1 MEERST
7 VKFEHV
13 GGLDLGD
20 RYSRLC
26 VLDAES
32 GEVVEEARLTTTPT
46 SLSRRFA
53 ARPPMRIAIEV
64 GTHSPW
70 VSRLLSSVG
79 HEVIVANARKL
90 RLIYQNRRKDDAIDA
105 LNLARLAR
113 LDPEL
118 LAPIRHRSE
127 EAQLALAMLRSRD
140 ALVKARTKLINHVHG
155 TVKATG
161 SRLPKFSA
169 EAFATKAQPVIPE
182 SLKAVLHPALE
193 VIAGLTKQIQGFEQG
208 LEELATTAFVE
219 SLALRQV
226 QGVGLLTSLA
236 FVLVLE
242 DTQRFRRS
250 RTVGAFLGLV
260 PATRTSGESN
270 PQLHITKEGDEF
282 LRSLLVNSA
291 HYILGPFGQDCN
303 LRRYGMKIAARGG
316 RNAKKRAV
324 VAVARKLAVLLHHL
338 WRSQESYDRFHAAT
352 PMAQHT
358 PIAQGAR
365 HQHTWRER
373 TRA

>member
-1 MEERST
+1 
-7 VKFEHV
+7 
-13 GGLDLGD
+13 
-20 RYSRLC
+20 
-26 VLDAES
+26 
-32 GEVVEEARLTTTPT
+32 
-46 SLSRRFA
+46 
-53 ARPPMRIAIEV
+53 MRIAIEV

-70 VSRLLSSVG
+70 VSRLLSSLG

-113 LDPEL
+113 MDPEL

-127 EAQLALAMLRSRD
+127 EAQVALAMLRSRD

-182 SLKAVLHPALE
+182 PLMAVLRPALE
-193 VIAGLTKQIQGFEQG
+193 VIAGLTKQIQGFEKG
-208 LEELATTAFVE
+208 LEELASTAFVE

-242 DTQRFRRS
+242 DAQRFRRS

-282 LRSLLVNSA
+282 LRSMLVNSA
-291 HYILGPFGQDCN
+291 HYILGPFGQDCD

-338 WRSQESYDRFHAAT
+338 WRSRELYDRFHAAT
-352 PMAQHT
+352 QMAQHT
-358 PIAQGAR
+358 PAA
-365 HQHTWRER
+365 
-373 TRA
+373 